1 MRREK
6 GFIKK
11 SKILVLYIGVMMV
24 LAGCGDTP
32 VQEREEVILI
42 DPSTSEISFERVT
55 RRDLLNADTYT
66 ALVCPDTKQ
75 YGLETAAVFEAYD
88 VYPGKEIKKGTMLL
102 HGNSESIDVR
112 IENLEKSIAEAEE
125 SYRDYMEENTPKYEE
140 LLQKMEDYQE
150 IMEDLESEKPKGWE
164 DTYNFYNKEYISTHQ
179 QELELNLAIQKR
191 SELYELDHAYQLSQL
206 EYLKQDKKRNA
217 LFSGMSGV
225 VADLKIMTQGGK
237 ISGGEILA
245 TVADLAV
252 KKLRCEYIAQKEIL
266 SAEDIYALINGSR
279 YEVEYVPM
287 DTAEYTKLKKQ
298 NGKVYSTFMLAE
310 DTPKIQFGDQALI
323 VIVKDK
329 ITNALTVSTDAVK
342 RDGATSYVYVLNGSK
357 RDYTVIKTGI
367 TSGMYTEVISGLKEG
382 DNVLADSPVR
392 GETDYVLQ
400 RGESSVAF
408 KASGTLYYPFSDWT
422 VNQVAYGTV
431 YLEEILVRENQE
443 VKKGEVL
450 ARIRVEGDA
459 SELEQKKRRLQR
471 EEERLADLRETKD
484 PDDEAVAA
492 KEQSIEEL
500 RELIAAMES
509 DYSQK
514 EIKAGVAGVIVSVT
528 ELKAGDEVKTGEKLF
543 LIADESRSLIKV
555 EDKGNQLAFG
565 QECTV
570 TYTNDL
576 GSEVSIPGS
585 VVTLNSMGA
594 DQALT
599 NHIALIQV
607 SDEEMKNMTGSRK
620 QTNGRWTSVSYEVN
634 VQLGKAENVVL
645 VPKTAVTVYEGYTY
659 VLEKLESGETV
670 YRYFLAG
677 GSDSLNYWVADGL
690 MEGMKICLE

>member
-102 HGNSESIDVR
+102 HGNSESIDAR

-125 SYRDYMEENTPKYEE
+125 SYRDYMEENTPKNEE

-191 SELYELDHAYQLSQL
+191 SELYELDHVYQLSQL

-298 NGKVYSTFMLAE
+298 NGKVYSTFILAE

-607 SDEEMKNMTGSRK
+607 PDEEMKNMTGSRK

-677 GSDSLNYWVADGL
+677 GSDSSNYWVADGL